1 MCEELGK
8 NKYDVVNLLTLLIC
22 KFFYLKLSQSYK
34 WMTCIGKELTKES
47 IVSVDDGV
55 DEDDS
60 DSWSRFFGL
69 VLIFVDITLMILSLL
84 IGDSYGSVEYTIGNI
99 SLSIGLFFLVDIILQ
114 VFIEGFKKYFQ
125 SKLNILDSTIVVGA
139 LLIDIIYISSDLG
152 GITLIPRTV
161 IIFRMLKVIILIRI
175 FRLAAEAERF
185 EKMARRM
192 VSENKR
198 RYTRGGFDLDLTYVT
213 ARVIAMSFPSSGQQA
228 FYRNPIWEVAKLLD
242 TKHEDHYKVYNL
254 CSEQGY
260 DPQFFHYRVER
271 MFIDDHSV
279 PTLAE
284 MLKFTAN
291 VRQWMEQD
299 NHNVV
304 AIHCKGGKG
313 RTGTMICIWLIDSG
327 QFKNAKESLDY
338 FGKRRTDESA
348 STKYQGV
355 ETPSQSRYVE
365 YYATLKLEYNLI
377 LPPVKPFRIKCIK
390 IYAIQGVGKGNG
402 TDFRIKI
409 IMEKEV
415 AFQCNCA
422 TQANCKLFLDLEND
436 LVVIG
441 LKNCPVIRNDVK
453 VRFEATS
460 DIPKGY
466 DDCAFFFWFHTAF
479 IQDYQLYLL
488 RNEIDNLN
496 KPKMWK
502 MFRENFAVELNFT
515 DP

>member
-1 MCEELGK
+1 MS
-8 NKYDVVNLLTLLIC
+8 TL
-22 KFFYLKLSQSYK
+22 KPKLEGSVR
-34 WMTCIGKELTKES
+34 TEVTKES
-47 IVSVDDGV
+47 EVSLDDGV
-55 DEDDS
+55 EEVS
-60 DSWSRFFGL
+60 DSNSWTNRMKKKISPCVMSFGFRFFGV
-69 VLIFVDITLMILSLL
+69 VLIFVDVSLVILSLF
-84 IGDSYGSVEYTIGNI
+84 IDEERETVESMIGNL
-99 SLSIGLFFLVDIILQ
+99 SLSIALFFFVDVLLR
-114 VFIEGFKKYFQ
+114 VFIEGFKNYFK
-125 SKLNILDSTIVVGA
+125 SKLNLLDSIIVVGT
-139 LLIDIIYISSDLG
+139 LLVDIICISSDLG
-152 GITLIPRTV
+152 GITVYPRAV
-161 IIFRMLKVIILIRI
+161 VVFRMLRIIILVRI
-175 FRLAAEAERF
+175 FRLAAEAERL
-185 EKMARRM
+185 EKVTRRM

-228 FYRNPIWEVAKLLD
+228 FYRNPIWEVAKFLD

-260 DPQFFHYRVER
+260 DPEIFHYRVER

-284 MLKFTAN
+284 TLTFTAN

-299 NHNVV
+299 SHNVV

-313 RTGTMICIWLIDSG
+313 RTGTMICIWLIDTG
-327 QFKNAKESLDY
+327 QFKTAQESLEY
-338 FGKRRTDESA
+338 FGKRRTDETT
-348 STKYQGV
+348 STKFQGV

-365 YYATLKLEYNLI
+365 YYTILKSKYNLS
-377 LPPVKPFRIKCIK
+377 LPPEKPFRIRCIK
-390 IYAIQGVGKGNG
+390 VYAIQGVGKGNG

-409 IMEKEV
+409 FMKKEV

-422 TQANCKLFLDLEND
+422 TQTNCKLFLDHEND
-436 LVVIG
+436 LLVIG

-466 DDCAFFFWFHTAF
+466 DGCAFFFCFHTAF
-479 IQDYQLYLL
+479 VQDYHLFFT
-488 RNEIDNLN
+488 RNEIDNLH

-502 MFRENFAVELNFT
+502 MFRDNFAVEIVFT

>member
-1 MCEELGK
+1 MSTVKIELEGS
-8 NKYDVVNLLTLLIC
+8 VRT
-22 KFFYLKLSQSYK
+22 
-34 WMTCIGKELTKES
+34 ELTKES
-47 IVSVDDGV
+47 VVTLDDGV
-55 DEDDS
+55 EEEDSDS
-60 DSWSRFFGL
+60 DSWTSKMKKKISPYVMSFGFRFFGV
-69 VLIFVDITLMILSLL
+69 VLIFVDVSLVILSLV
-84 IGDSYGSVEYTIGNI
+84 IDEAHDSVEHMIGN
-99 SLSIGLFFLVDIILQ
+99 LSFSIALFFFIDVILR
-114 VFIEGFKKYFQ
+114 VFIEGFKNYFK
-125 SKLNILDSTIVVGA
+125 SKLNILDSIIVVGT
-139 LLIDIIYISSDLG
+139 LLVDIVYISSDLA
-152 GITLIPRTV
+152 GITLLPRTV
-161 IIFRMLKVIILIRI
+161 VILRMLRVIILVRI
-175 FRLAAEAERF
+175 FRLAAEAERL
-185 EKMARRM
+185 EKVTRRL

-228 FYRNPIWEVAKLLD
+228 FYRNPIWEVAKFLD

-260 DPQFFHYRVER
+260 DPEIFHYRVER
-271 MFIDDHSV
+271 MFIDDHNV

-284 MLKFTAN
+284 MLIFIAS

-299 NHNVV
+299 NHNVI

-313 RTGTMICIWLIDSG
+313 RTGTMICIWLIDTG
-327 QFKNAKESLDY
+327 LFKTAQESLEY
-338 FGKRRTDESA
+338 FGKRRTDETA
-348 STKYQGV
+348 STKFQGV

-365 YYATLKLEYNLI
+365 YYEILKSEYNLI
-377 LPPVKPFRIKCIK
+377 LPPEKLFRIKCIK
-390 IYAIQGVGKGNG
+390 LYAIQGVGKGNG

-409 IMEKEV
+409 IMKKEV
-415 AFQCNCA
+415 AFQCICA
-422 TQANCKLFLDLEND
+422 TLINCKLFLDHEND

-466 DDCAFFFWFHTAF
+466 DGCAFFFWFHTAF
-479 IQDYQLYLL
+479 IRDYQLFLT

-502 MFRENFAVELNFT
+502 MFRDNFAVELYFT